1 MPELLTLE
9 QRIEIVLLAATGSY
23 RHIAN
28 TFNLKYPDRQPPLH
42 HSAVAKII
50 SKFKETGSVKDK
62 ERSGPKKTVTNEDM
76 AANVLG
82 AFSLSPKKS
91 TRRMALEVGISQ
103 GSVMNILHQN
113 RWHPYKLQMYQ
124 HLNED
129 DPDRRLEF
137 CEWLKKQ

>member
-50 SKFKETGSVKDK
+50 SKFKETGSVKI
-62 ERSGPKKTVTNEDM
+62 RNE
-76 AANVLG
+76 AVL
-82 AFSLSPKKS
+82 K
-91 TRRMALEVGISQ
+91 RQSQ
-103 GSVMNILHQN
+103 MKIWQ
-113 RWHPYKLQMYQ
+113 PT
-124 HLNED
+124 
-129 DPDRRLEF
+129 F
-137 CEWLKKQ
+137 